1 MWFGPESFYITA
13 FYERLLL
20 LLLFVVVVVVV
31 VVVFADRI
39 DLSIIVLFIFCLF
52 SLLL

>member
-20 LLLFVVVVVVV
+20 LLLFVVVVVV
-31 VVVFADRI
+31 FADRI

>member
-31 VVVFADRI
+31 FADRI

>member
-31 VVVFADRI
+31 VFADRI